1 VEVAQLMLQQVV
13 AQVQVLLV
21 QVQAVQLFVG
31 LVVLQL

>member
-1 VEVAQLMLQQVV
+1 MLQQVV